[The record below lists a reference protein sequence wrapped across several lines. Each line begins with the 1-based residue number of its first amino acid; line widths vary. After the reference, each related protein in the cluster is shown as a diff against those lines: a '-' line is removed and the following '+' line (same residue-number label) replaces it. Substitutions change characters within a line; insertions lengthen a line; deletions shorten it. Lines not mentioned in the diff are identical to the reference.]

1 MKASIELVECK
12 KFVKIEAKK
21 LTGLHKYLS
30 EWVRKYSPSDF
41 DGTTHTYTFVYQNVL
56 IPKTEK
62 KKFDKEQDK
71 LYKIECKKHQENP
84 TLYRIEHKIYK
95 QRTFPVTL
103 KAIIFERDKYKCRIC
118 GRHRDKLKKKEHLE
132 IDHIKAWID
141 GGETTYHNGQALCSS
156 CNKAKHHVKKIK
168 KELIQ

>member
-1 MKASIELVECK
+1 METSIELVECK
-12 KFVKIEAKK
+12 KFLKIEAKK
-21 LTGLHKYLS
+21 LTGIYGILS
-30 EWVRKYSPSDF
+30 DLVQSCQPELW
-41 DGTTHTYTFVYQNVL
+41 DGITHYYIFVYEPVL
-56 IPKTEK
+56 IPKHEK
-62 KKFDKEQDK
+62 KKFDKEQNR
-71 LYKIECKKHQENP
+71 LYKIECNKHKKNP
-84 TLYRIEHKIYK
+84 TLYRIEHKVYK

-132 IDHIKAWID
+132 VDHIKAWID
-141 GGETTYHNGQALCSS
+141 GGETTYHNGQTLCSS